1 VVIKILVSDK
11 IADEGIGILQEKG
24 YKVITGW
31 NIPKTDLPKVIGEYD
46 VLIVRSATKVRGELL
61 ENAKKLRVIGRAGE
75 GLDNIDFERA
85 KQLGIALVNT
95 PHVSYISVAELTLGH
110 LIALARNIVQS
121 TISMREGK
129 WEKDKLMG
137 TELNGKTL
145 GIIGCGFIGKDV
157 ERLALALGMRVIV
170 VEECVHDRFVPLGDM
185 LPHADFITL
194 HVPLTPKTRHLIS
207 DIEFNLMKDG
217 VRIIDCSRGGVIDQ
231 EALYQALKSGKV
243 AGAALDV
250 FEEEPPRDRRL
261 LELPNVIVTPH
272 MGAQTFEAQHRASIQ
287 IAHNVID
294 VLEKLNLESDLAL
307 G

>member
-1 VVIKILVSDK
+1 MTVKILVSDK
-11 IADEGIGILQEKG
+11 IADEGIKILQEEG
-24 YKVITGW
+24 YEVTRGW
-31 NIPKTDLPKVIGEYD
+31 DTPKPDLPKIIGEYD
-46 VLIVRSATKVRGELL
+46 VLIVRSATKVKGELL
-61 ENAKKLRVIGRAGE
+61 ENAKKLKVIGRAGE
-75 GLDNIDFERA
+75 GLDNVDFERA

-95 PHVSYISVAELTLGH
+95 PHVSYISVAELTIGH
-110 LIALARNIVQS
+110 MLALARKIVES

-145 GIIGCGFIGKDV
+145 GVIGCGFIGKDV
-157 ERLALALGMRVIV
+157 ERLALALGMKVIV
-170 VEECVHDRFVPLGDM
+170 VEECVYDRFVPLTDM

-207 DIEFNLMKDG
+207 NKEFNLMKKG

-231 EALYQALKSGKV
+231 DALYEALVSGKV

-250 FEEEPPRDRRL
+250 FEEEPPKDKKL
-261 LELPNVIVTPH
+261 FMLPNVIATPH

-287 IAHNVID
+287 IANNVID
-294 VLEKLNLESDLAL
+294 ALDKLKL
-307 G
+307 

>member
-1 VVIKILVSDK
+1 VGIKILVSDK
-11 IADEGIGILQEKG
+11 IADEGIKILQEKG
-24 YKVITGW
+24 YKVTAGW
-31 NIPKTDLPKVIGEYD
+31 NIPKADLPKIIGEYD
-46 VLIVRSATKVRGELL
+46 CLIVRGATKVRGELL
-61 ENAKKLRVIGRAGE
+61 ENAKNLRVSGRAGE
-75 GLDNIDFERA
+75 GLDNVDFERA

-121 TISMREGK
+121 TLSMREGK

-137 TELNGKTL
+137 TELRGKTL

-157 ERLALALGMRVIV
+157 ERLALALGMKAIV
-170 VEECVHDRFVPLGDM
+170 VEECVYDRFVPLGDM
-185 LPHADFITL
+185 LPQADFITL
-194 HVPLTPKTRHLIS
+194 HVPLTPKTYHLIS
-207 DIEFNLMKDG
+207 NKEFDLMKDG

-231 EALYQALKSGKV
+231 EALYQALLNGKV

-250 FEEEPPRDRRL
+250 FEEEPPKDRRL
-261 LELPNVIVTPH
+261 FGLANVIVTPH

-294 VLEKLNLESDLAL
+294 VLEKLNL
-307 G
+307 